1 MGATIRQRNFARLA
15 AQGVPLVDAKEQVY
29 GKGNG
34 KRKTRREEASKL
46 AAKPEV
52 RAAIASY
59 EAQLMPIGD
68 LRECKQLMLANIRD
82 LALNSPDPK
91 VRLAASVNLR
101 DYIEAREALEL
112 DHRTVTID
120 ALVREIG
127 AMQAPAAEPE
137 LELEDVPAEQADAAT
152 EPAAA
157 AEPETGAVA
166 AEPAGEPEAEE

>member
-1 MGATIRQRNFARLA
+1 M
-15 AQGVPLVDAKEQVY
+15 DAKEQVY

-52 RAAIASY
+52 RAAIATY

-82 LALNSPDPK
+82 LALNAPDPK

-112 DHRTVTID
+112 DRKTVTID

-127 AMQAPAAEPE
+127 AMQQPAAEPE
-137 LELEDVPAEQADAAT
+137 LELETVDEDQAAAEAAPAEGET
-152 EPAAA
+152 ETAA
-157 AEPETGAVA
+157 AEPE
-166 AEPAGEPEAEE
+166 AETDAEN